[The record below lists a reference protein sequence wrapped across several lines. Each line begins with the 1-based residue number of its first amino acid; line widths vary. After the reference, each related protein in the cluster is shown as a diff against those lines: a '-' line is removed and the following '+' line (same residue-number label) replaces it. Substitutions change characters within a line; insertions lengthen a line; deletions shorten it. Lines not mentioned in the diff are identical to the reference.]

1 MFILNSKH
9 RQRVSFDLMGYMQ
22 TEMSWI
28 SYEMRFSW
36 AGGLWPEDTRVFR
49 LTVN

>member
-9 RQRVSFDLMGYMQ
+9 RQLVSFDLVGYMLA
-22 TEMSWI
+22 EMSWI

-36 AGGLWPEDTRVFR
+36 AGGLWPEDTWAFR
-49 LTVN
+49 WTV